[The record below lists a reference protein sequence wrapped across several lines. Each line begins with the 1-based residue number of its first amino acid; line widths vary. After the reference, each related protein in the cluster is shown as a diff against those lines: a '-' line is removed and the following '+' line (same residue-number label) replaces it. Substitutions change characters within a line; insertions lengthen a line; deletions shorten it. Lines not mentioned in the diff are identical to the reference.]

1 MQLDDLRLGTN
12 QKNAI
17 SYLSHMKKLVIIQT
31 NLRVLESMGT
41 DDVIQG
47 FNHDEI
53 DITKAPSLPW
63 LEIEDQY
70 YVL

>member
-1 MQLDDLRLGTN
+1 
-12 QKNAI
+12 
-17 SYLSHMKKLVIIQT
+17 MKKLVIIQT

-63 LEIEDQY
+63 LEIEDHY